1 MNEEVIQEFINKFP
15 KLLPTLTILNEN
27 NIQYLIGGSGSLFLL
42 GNKRIPDDVDIYIQD
57 KDHDKVDELFGIT
70 SFQYKSKTE
79 DVRNSNPENDHS
91 IQITSHLNITIHS
104 TTYNLQITDEVL
116 NNKIRVAFQ
125 NTEFF
130 LLPTEDVLLI
140 KAILQR
146 GKDVG
151 KNDLEDIYNY
161 IKIHPINRT
170 YLNARISAL
179 KAEDRVGN
187 IFNNHNLV

>member
-1 MNEEVIQEFINKFP
+1 MKEEAIQQFITKFP
-15 KLLPTLTILNEN
+15 RLLSTITILNEN

-70 SFQYKSKTE
+70 SFQYKSETE

-91 IQITSHLNITIHS
+91 IQITSHLNITIKGI
-104 TTYNLQITDEVL
+104 TYNLQITDEVL
-116 NNKIRVAFQ
+116 NNKIKVTYQ
-125 NTEFF
+125 DIEFF

-151 KNDLEDIYNY
+151 KNDLEDIRNFM
-161 IKIHPINRT
+161 KIYTIDKI
-170 YLNARISAL
+170 YLDSRISAL
-179 KAEDRVGN
+179 KAQDRIGN
-187 IFNNHNLV
+187 IFNENN

>member
-161 IKIHPINRT
+161 IKIHPINKT

-187 IFNNHNLV
+187 IFNTHDLV

>member
-161 IKIHPINRT
+161 IKIHPINRP